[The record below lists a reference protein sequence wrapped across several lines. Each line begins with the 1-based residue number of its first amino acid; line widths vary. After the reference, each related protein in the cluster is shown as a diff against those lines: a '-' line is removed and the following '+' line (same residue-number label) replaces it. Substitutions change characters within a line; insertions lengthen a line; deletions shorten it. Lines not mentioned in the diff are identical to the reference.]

1 VALKACLG
9 EEEKQLPAAVIPSES
24 HLSERMR
31 NKIRS
36 SRLVDMK
43 IQSVMLSLGAT
54 FFTRHQRPLE
64 NRPISDDLSALEEQQ
79 AVR

>member
-1 VALKACLG
+1 ML
-9 EEEKQLPAAVIPSES
+9 
-24 HLSERMR
+24 

-43 IQSVMLSLGAT
+43 IQRVMRSLGAA
-54 FFTRHQRPLE
+54 FFTRHERPLE
-64 NRPISDDLSALEEQQ
+64 NRAVSDDLSALEEQQ